1 MAGEEKGKRKG
12 CRRHEYLY
20 LQNYIIKNNNN
31 NNNTLKKKSQS
42 IGLEKGKA
50 EGSIKYGWLG
60 KIKNHRAKTKVDF

>member
-50 EGSIKYGWLG
+50 EGSIKYG
-60 KIKNHRAKTKVDF
+60 